1 MGAFVDETK
10 KPFFLLGNGWT
21 ETARMGAAG
30 MLYRKDWSFIEDR
43 PTRDDKKNLGR
54 FAPTCHLPRVYS
66 TITWHP
72 APSC

>member
-43 PTRDDKKNLGR
+43 PTRDDKKNLVLR
-54 FAPTCHLPRVYS
+54 YFEWVTV
-66 TITWHP
+66 
-72 APSC
+72 